1 MNNSSFSSTRAS
13 TATTSAAT
21 LEETI
26 REGFRLINNRLE
38 ALERSEAVRGTTR
51 VTRPSNFSPQPTM
64 TGVPLLQVSAPPQL
78 ANNVTLGSVG
88 SGSIVRVTV
97 PSLSTMTVPVNSEA
111 AARGPYEEHQ
121 RIFGYSPSV
130 TTATFCSGHKR
141 KGKGFQGGGRKK
153 DVHVEEPAVWRKE
166 VVCLRF
172 RSSLKVPGIKE
183 KMVMAR
189 MGLGS
194 REILFDLDGDELYLH
209 EKLLSEFPILK
220 GGGYTLLR
228 TNTNSTTLLS
238 IEWPQSGVTI
248 KYLKEVLCS
257 ARLYVR
263 PLQFDIEEP
272 SLENQYDADNPD
284 AQSHQV

>member
-1 MNNSSFSSTRAS
+1 
-13 TATTSAAT
+13 
-21 LEETI
+21 
-26 REGFRLINNRLE
+26 
-38 ALERSEAVRGTTR
+38 
-51 VTRPSNFSPQPTM
+51 
-64 TGVPLLQVSAPPQL
+64 
-78 ANNVTLGSVG
+78 
-88 SGSIVRVTV
+88 
-97 PSLSTMTVPVNSEA
+97 
-111 AARGPYEEHQ
+111 
-121 RIFGYSPSV
+121 
-130 TTATFCSGHKR
+130 
-141 KGKGFQGGGRKK
+141 
-153 DVHVEEPAVWRKE
+153 
-166 VVCLRF
+166 
-172 RSSLKVPGIKE
+172 
-183 KMVMAR
+183 

-272 SLENQYDADNPD
+272 SLENRYDADNPD